1 MSASHKEHSSGNVL
15 EGSGGLVS
23 KLLVACTSDAAP
35 TFHRSPDSEASLI
48 GLSSASGA
56 MQIDPAAAPNILD
69 SVQLDSMGNVQ
80 LTPVG
85 SSTATTLF
93 PAPSAATAP
102 FADPSTTSS
111 LGLLQSDGISGL
123 LPPNASASN
132 DTDFMS
138 GLSLPMSYGD
148 EIGMLDELFDFGG
161 GTSDAAPGL
170 TFNTATE
177 SQASTNVAANDE
189 SKLSLASPTKSV
201 GSYGGSSPQK
211 IMGTGNEG
219 DSNAPRILP
228 EKLEGLEEIDEEA
241 GKISLWQVTINWD
254 TMSQSARNGR

>member
-35 TFHRSPDSEASLI
+35 SLHRKSDSETSLI

-69 SVQLDSMGNVQ
+69 SVQVDSMENVQ

-93 PAPSAATAP
+93 PAPSAASAP

-211 IMGTGNEG
+211 MMGTGNEG

-241 GKISLWQVTINWD
+241 GKISLWLVTINWD
-254 TMSQSARNGR
+254 TMSQSSRN